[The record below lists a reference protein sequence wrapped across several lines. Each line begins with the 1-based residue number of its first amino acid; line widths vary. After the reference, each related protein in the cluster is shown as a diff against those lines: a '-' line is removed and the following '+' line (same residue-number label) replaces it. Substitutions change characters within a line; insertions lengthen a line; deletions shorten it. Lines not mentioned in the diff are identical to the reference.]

1 MMSDENKDSKIVV
14 DDDWKAQVE
23 AEKKEYAKQAA
34 DVKDDD
40 QHGQKMPE
48 ANFMTLVSSL
58 ATQALMSLG
67 QLLDPYT
74 QKPTINKPMAKH
86 FIDTL
91 AMLDEKTKG
100 NLEKDEA
107 ASLTDILHQLRMVFV
122 NTPDKMPEGPGGAEP
137 EKKESKIE
145 LP

>member
-1 MMSDENKDSKIVV
+1 MSEENKDPKIVV

-23 AEKKEYAKQAA
+23 AEKEAYAKHSSEQPA
-34 DVKDDD
+34 DAPE
-40 QHGQKMPE
+40 GQQMPE
-48 ANFMTLVSSL
+48 ADFLTLVSSL

-74 QKPTINKPMAKH
+74 QKVHYNKPMAKH

-91 AMLDEKTKG
+91 SMLEEKTKG
-100 NLEKDEA
+100 NLNDKEA
-107 ASLTDILHQLRMVFV
+107 QTVEELLHQLRMVYV
-122 NTPDKMPEGPGGAEP
+122 NSPDKLPEGAGEEAAP
-137 EKKESKIE
+137 KKESKIE

>member
-1 MMSDENKDSKIVV
+1 MSEENKDPKIVV

-23 AEKKEYAKQAA
+23 AEKEAYAKQSSEQPA
-34 DVKDDD
+34 D
-40 QHGQKMPE
+40 GQQGQQMP
-48 ANFMTLVSSL
+48 APDFMTLVSSL

-74 QKPTINKPMAKH
+74 QKVNYNKPMAKH

-91 AMLDEKTKG
+91 SMLEEKTKG
-100 NLEKDEA
+100 NLDDKEA
-107 ASLTDILHQLRMVFV
+107 QMIEEILHQLRMVFV
-122 NTPDKMPEGPGGAEP
+122 NSPDKLPESAGAEAGH
-137 EKKESKIE
+137 KKESKIE